1 MSFHQFGPVDANRW
15 WSVEISVPNQNKCC
29 HVVFFN
35 MSADFGASKSMEVD
49 GLVYSFNLLTLAL
62 DLVFVCYQFSTI
74 GNFNSDI

>member
-1 MSFHQFGPVDANRW
+1 
-15 WSVEISVPNQNKCC
+15 
-29 HVVFFN
+29 

-49 GLVYSFNLLTLAL
+49 GLVYSSNLLTLAL